1 MNSPVRTP
9 KIVRLLT
16 LPAGMWCLLQLP
28 VVHYHLF
35 GLVDVELGGFVVIT
49 PTHWPLENSLK
60 STSLTVSGEEVGLGF
75 FSALKPFFL
84 QEVKDPG
91 ARRGAKPEACDFR
104 AVFTNALMP

>member
-1 MNSPVRTP
+1 
-9 KIVRLLT
+9 
-16 LPAGMWCLLQLP
+16 MWCLLQLP

-75 FSALKPFFL
+75 FSQHSSPFSFRKSKIQVHGEVQSPKPVTSELFS
-84 QEVKDPG
+84 Q
-91 ARRGAKPEACDFR
+91 
-104 AVFTNALMP
+104 MH

>member
-75 FSALKPFFL
+75 FLSTQALFPSGS
-84 QEVKDPG
+84 QRSRCT
-91 ARRGAKPEACDFR
+91 ARCKARS
-104 AVFTNALMP
+104 L